1 MKKYIRMDDADDVQP
16 LIDAAEG
23 YLSNAGVAV
32 NESDPVY
39 KLAVKLLASHW
50 NDTRTPVLVGTV
62 SKEVEYS
69 LRGIIQQLQLSGG
82 GTSAGG

>member
-16 LIDAAEG
+16 LIDAAED
-23 YLSNAGVAV
+23 YLSNAGITA
-32 NESDPVY
+32 NESNPVY
-39 KLAVKLLASHW
+39 KLAVKMLASHW
-50 NDTRTPVLVGTV
+50 NDIRTPVLVGTV

-82 GTSAGG
+82 GTSASG